1 MDCEKFDRIVLDLL
15 YGELDELTEAAAKRH
30 VEHCSRCKGIASGL
44 RATREVGA
52 LALVDPPDSLE
63 LGILAAERRLNE
75 KLPLTKKAGR
85 AVSILAVYAMR
96 PQLAMAA
103 LLLLMIGSSLF
114 FLRARPNS
122 RDSVLVTERGVPES
136 EADHVVIPAA
146 PPAELRELPS
156 APVASAVPRA
166 AAARGEL
173 LAQRSKEEERSAPLA
188 APLAPA
194 DDSPKGSAAADATA
208 LGAAEPLADTLE
220 AASAAFQ
227 SGRYVEAQRRFE
239 ELAARGG
246 SDAPVAALQAVEAL
260 RRQRGC
266 PAAAPR
272 YDEVHSRYRDT
283 PSGSEAAWQAGD
295 CYRALGDLTRARQSL
310 ESLLEVAPYR
320 TRAQAALQEL
330 TTREEQ
336 LASAK
341 KAKSA
346 GPPAAEAAPPQ
357 ASPPA
362 AGAKPA
368 KRAAPP
374 SDASP

>member
-15 YGELDELTEAAAKRH
+15 YGELDELTEAAARRH
-30 VEHCSRCKGIASGL
+30 VEHCSRCKAIASGL

-75 KLPLTKKAGR
+75 RLPLTKRLGR
-85 AVSILAVYAMR
+85 GVSILAVYAMR

-114 FLRARPNS
+114 FLRARPS
-122 RDSVLVTERGVPES
+122 ARDNVLVTERGVPES
-136 EADHVVIPAA
+136 EADHVVIAA
-146 PPAELRELPS
+146 PPPPELREVPM
-156 APVASAVPRA
+156 AAASGMPRP
-166 AAARGEL
+166 AAARSEA
-173 LAQRSKEEERSAPLA
+173 LAVRERDEEKSNRALVPAEVRADEPAKGA
-188 APLAPA
+188 AEGA
-194 DDSPKGSAAADATA
+194 DA
-208 LGAAEPLADTLE
+208 LGASEPAVDSVE

-227 SGRYVEAQRRFE
+227 GGRYVEAQRRFE

-246 SDAPVAALQAVEAL
+246 PDAPAAALQAVEAL

-272 YDEVHSRYRDT
+272 YDEVHARYPGT
-283 PSGSEAAWQAGD
+283 PSGNEAAWQAGD
-295 CYRALGDLTRARQSL
+295 CYRALGDLPRARQSL
-310 ESLLEVAPYR
+310 EGLLEVAEYKA
-320 TRAQAALQEL
+320 RAQAALQEL
-330 TTREEQ
+330 GAREEQ

-341 KAKSA
+341 RAKAATPSA
-346 GPPAAEAAPPQ
+346 AAGAPAP

-362 AGAKPA
+362 DAKPA
-368 KRAAPP
+368 KP
-374 SDASP
+374 ASP